1 MLFSFWPTRVQRTL
15 YTAGY
20 MKKDSEHPEFIIGAF
35 WPIGLGLAAVLS
47 GILFLVT
54 GGPLRVV
61 FMIVTVLLISAA
73 SAILGAIWM
82 SRRQQP

>member
-1 MLFSFWPTRVQRTL
+1 
-15 YTAGY
+15 
-20 MKKDSEHPEFIIGAF
+20 MKKESEHPEFIIGAF

-54 GGPLRVV
+54 SGPLRVALL
-61 FMIVTVLLISAA
+61 ILTVLLIAVA
-73 SAILGAIWM
+73 SGILGAIWM